1 MTIIVEDGSNI
12 PNANSYVTVAELD
25 AFAALRGYTLPT
37 TEADKEVLLVKGT
50 DYTESFRAR
59 FQGTKTFSDQS
70 LQFPRTGVYIDGYP
84 LNSQTIPQDLK
95 NAQMQAAIE
104 TSLSGGDIQPNTGK
118 NIKREKVDVIEVE
131 YQDNNGALY
140 APTFPKVDT
149 YIDPLL
155 KAGGGLLVEPIR

>member
-25 AFAALRGYTLPT
+25 SFASLRGYTLPT
-37 TEADKEVLLVKGT
+37 TETDKEVLLIKGT

-59 FQGTKTFSDQS
+59 YQGYKTYPDQS
-70 LQFPRTGVYIDGYP
+70 IQFPRNQVYIDGYP
-84 LNSQTIPQDLK
+84 VANNTIPQDLK

-118 NIKREKVDVIEVE
+118 NIKKEKVDVIEVE

-140 APTFPKVDT
+140 APTYPKVDT
-149 YIDPLL
+149 YLEPLL
-155 KAGGGLLVEPIR
+155 KVGGGLLVEPIR